1 MHSIILS
8 TCGTRSD
15 AEKIARD
22 LVKRRLAACVNIMPV
37 SSFYRWKG
45 RINAGREYLIIA
57 KSRSEN
63 FANAKSRILAIHSY
77 ELPELLSLKVHNG
90 YKKYLDWIDYETRK

>member
-45 RINAGREYLIIA
+45 RIDVGREYLIIA

-63 FANAKSRILAIHSY
+63 FAKVKSRILAIHSY
-77 ELPELLSLKVHNG
+77 ELPELLSLRVDHG
-90 YKKYLDWIDYETRK
+90 YKKYLDWIDHETRK